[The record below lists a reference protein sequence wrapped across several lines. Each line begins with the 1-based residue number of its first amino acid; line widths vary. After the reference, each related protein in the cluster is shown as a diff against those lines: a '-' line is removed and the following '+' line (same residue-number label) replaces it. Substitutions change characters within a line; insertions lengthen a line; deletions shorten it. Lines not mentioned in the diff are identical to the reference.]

1 MRPTAERAGLIF
13 TYQSETGDFE
23 KTFVHGAIGCG
34 PCEAV
39 VERQQLQ
46 THVKKVKIGL
56 KNP

>member
-23 KTFVHGAIGCG
+23 KTFVYGAIGWS

-39 VERQQLQ
+39 GERQQLQ